1 MDNADNTRRFERNAF
16 NLFLAAITVALVFV
30 SWPLASALLC
40 AVLAAIMFQPL
51 YRRLLVRLYGRET
64 RAALATLV
72 IITVAVII
80 PLLIIGGMVTDEAAD
95 LYLLVQTQGFDASM
109 YFGSVHDALPLRLQS
124 FLDASGYGEFADVQ
138 AKLSLL
144 LSESA
149 GFIAQYAL
157 SIGSNALSFL
167 LAFGVGLYVT
177 YFLLRDGGRLVET
190 FELSLPFE
198 NSISMRLTTRFTEV
212 VRATIKGSVVVGI
225 VQGFLGA
232 ITFAIA
238 GLPSVALF
246 GVLMAIA
253 SLLPAVGPALIWGP
267 AAAYLILTGDIWQG
281 LVVIGS
287 GVLVIGMAD
296 NVLRPI
302 LVGRSTGIPDWV
314 VLVTTLGGI
323 ATFGLSGIVL
333 GPVIAGL
340 FMCAWEISRE
350 QRAQISA
357 PAS

>member
-1 MDNADNTRRFERNAF
+1 MDNADNTQMLERKAF
-16 NLFLAAITVALVFV
+16 NLFLFAITSALVFV
-30 SWPLASALLC
+30 TWPLASALLC
-40 AVLAAIMFQPL
+40 SVLAAIMFQPL
-51 YRRLLVRLYGRET
+51 YRRLLLRLNGRET
-64 RAALATLV
+64 RASLATLI
-72 IITVAVII
+72 IITVAVVI
-80 PLLIIGGMVTDEAAD
+80 PLLIIGGMVTNEAAD
-95 LYLLVQTQGFDASM
+95 LYLLMRTREFDASI
-109 YFGSVHDALPLRLQS
+109 YFMSIHDALPLRLQS
-124 FLDASGYGEFADVQ
+124 FVDASGYGRLSDVQ
-138 AKLSLL
+138 AKIASL

-157 SIGSNALSFL
+157 SVGSNALSFV

-177 YFLLRDGGRLVET
+177 YFLLRDGGRLVDV
-190 FELSLPFE
+190 FERSLPFE
-198 NSISMRLTTRFTEV
+198 NSISIRLTTRFTEV

-225 VQGFLGA
+225 VQGILGA

-238 GLPSVALF
+238 DLPSVALF

-253 SLLPAVGPALIWGP
+253 SLLPAVGPALIWAP
-267 AAAYLILTGDIWQG
+267 AAVYLILTGDIWQAI
-281 LVVIGS
+281 VVIVS
-287 GVLVIGMAD
+287 GFLVIGMAD
-296 NVLRPI
+296 NVLRPV

-350 QRAQISA
+350 QRETVNS
-357 PAS
+357 SS